1 MKLSTEAHTFTKN
14 LLDRPWLTVGEAGE
28 IALGHASEVKVL
40 KPTPMPLI
48 RPDGV
53 GEGGEETSSR
63 FPFSFAMLVRHAA
76 WAAE

>member
-1 MKLSTEAHTFTKN
+1 MKN

-28 IALGHASEVKVL
+28 IAPGHASDVKVL

-48 RPDGV
+48 RPDRD
-53 GEGGEETSSR
+53 GEGWGQTSSR
-63 FPFSFAMLVRHAA
+63 FPLSFSMVVRLAA